1 LRDRVL
7 STTTPAPL
15 PHSSAAFVGLPR
27 SATVPLAW
35 RNLVANKSRLFRSA
49 GGIGFAVLLML
60 MQLGFEQA
68 FFNSALEVIRELDG
82 DIVIQSSH
90 KYAFATRDP
99 FPLSELDA
107 ARKVPNVAS
116 VRPLYADWF
125 DFFWKSPANGKV
137 FLVRAF
143 GFDPDEPVFLY
154 SDVND
159 DRSKLK
165 EANTVLVDR
174 RARRFLG
181 MDTGANESEL
191 NGAKVKIVGDFALG
205 PDFQSDGTV
214 IMSDRTFASL
224 LRGPAGNPTN
234 LDFGI
239 LKVSQ
244 GADVAS
250 VQQAVRKALPDT
262 VAVFT
267 KPELIAFERKFQA
280 DVSSAGPIFAM
291 GTIVGFVVG
300 MLISYQVTY
309 TDLSD
314 QLPQYATL
322 KAMGYRTRYLLRVVL
337 EQAAF
342 NALAG
347 WVPALLLSL
356 LLYYV
361 IGRLAL
367 LPLHITGYLIFVSL
381 GLTLGMCLISAA
393 IAVRRVIRADP
404 AEVF

>member
-1 LRDRVL
+1 M
-7 STTTPAPL
+7 
-15 PHSSAAFVGLPR
+15 
-27 SATVPLAW
+27 PLAW
-35 RNLVANKSRLFRSA
+35 RNLVANKPRLLRSA
-49 GGIGFAVLLML
+49 GGIGFAVLLMV

-68 FFNSALEVIRELDG
+68 FFDSMLQVIRGLNG
-82 DIVIQSSH
+82 DILLQSSH

-99 FPLSELDA
+99 FPTADLDKT
-107 ARKVPNVAS
+107 RNVLGVAS
-116 VRPLYADWF
+116 VWPLYADWF
-125 DFFWKSPANGKV
+125 DFFWKSPVDGKL

-143 GFDPDEPVFLY
+143 GFDPGQPVFLY
-154 SDVND
+154 SDVNAN
-159 DRSKLK
+159 REKLK

-181 MDTGANESEL
+181 MDSGATEAEL
-191 NGAKVKIVGDFALG
+191 NGTRVKIVGSFALG

-214 IMSDRTFASL
+214 MMSQRTFTSL
-224 LRGPAGNPTN
+224 LRGGAPGVDVGVVKLRSGEDPA
-234 LDFGI
+234 L
-239 LKVSQ
+239 
-244 GADVAS
+244 
-250 VQQAVRKALPDT
+250 VQQALRKALPDT
-262 VAVFT
+262 IAVLT
-267 KPELIAFERKFQA
+267 KPELIELERKFQA

-309 TDLSD
+309 TDLAD

-322 KAMGYRTRYLLRVVL
+322 KAIGYKTGYLLRVVL

-347 WVPALLLSL
+347 WIPAVLVSI
-356 LLYYV
+356 LLYYI
-361 IGRLAL
+361 IGAVAL
-367 LPLHITGYLIFVSL
+367 LPLHMTAYVTFVSL

-393 IAVRRVIRADP
+393 IAVRRVIKADP

>member
-1 LRDRVL
+1 
-7 STTTPAPL
+7 
-15 PHSSAAFVGLPR
+15 
-27 SATVPLAW
+27 
-35 RNLVANKSRLFRSA
+35 
-49 GGIGFAVLLML
+49 ML

-68 FFNSALEVIRELDG
+68 FFESAFAVIRALDG
-82 DIVIQSSH
+82 DILLQSVH
-90 KYAFATRDP
+90 KYQFATRDP
-99 FPLSELDA
+99 FPRADLDK
-107 ARKVPNVAS
+107 ARNVPGVAS
-116 VRPLYADWF
+116 ARPLYADWF
-125 DFFWKSPANGKV
+125 NFFWKNPIDGKV

-143 GFDPDEPVFLY
+143 GFDLDAPVFTFA
-154 SDVND
+154 DVNA
-159 DRSKLK
+159 DRGKLK

-181 MDTGANESEL
+181 MDSDATEAEL
-191 NGAKVKIVGDFALG
+191 NGTKVKIVGGFALG

-224 LRGPAGNPTN
+224 LHGNPATVD
-234 LDFGI
+234 LGV
-239 LKVSQ
+239 LKVNP
-244 GADVAS
+244 GNDPAT
-250 VQQAVRKALPDT
+250 VQQSLRKALPGT
-262 VAVFT
+262 IAVFT
-267 KPELIAFERKFQA
+267 KPQLIEFERKFQA

-322 KAMGYRTRYLLRVVL
+322 KAMGYPTGYLLRVVF
-337 EQAAF
+337 EQAGF

-367 LPLHITGYLIFVSL
+367 LPLHMTLRLTLVSL

-393 IAVRRVIRADP
+393 MAVRRVITADP

>member
-1 LRDRVL
+1 LQDP
-7 STTTPAPL
+7 PARL
-15 PHSSAAFVGLPR
+15 GGIAGLG
-27 SATVPLAW
+27 SVPLAW
-35 RNLVANKSRLFRSA
+35 RNLVSNKSRLLRSA
-49 GGIGFAVLLML
+49 AGIGFAVLLML

-68 FFNSALEVIRELDG
+68 FFDSALVVIRGLDG
-82 DIVIQSSH
+82 DIVLQSAH
-90 KYAFATRDP
+90 KYQFATRDP
-99 FPLSELDA
+99 FPRADLDK
-107 ARKVPNVAS
+107 AREVPGVAS
-116 VRPLYADWF
+116 ARPLYADWF
-125 DFFWKSPANGKV
+125 NFFWKNPIDGKV
-137 FLVRAF
+137 FLVRGF
-143 GFDPDEPVFLY
+143 GFDPDAPVF
-154 SDVND
+154 SFDDVNAK
-159 DRSKLK
+159 RGKL
-165 EANTVLVDR
+165 EEPNTVLVDR

-181 MDTGANESEL
+181 MDSGATEAEV
-191 NGAKVKIVGDFALG
+191 NGTKVKIVGRFALG

-214 IMSDRTFASL
+214 IMSAPTFASL
-224 LRGPAGNPTN
+224 LRGPAGDPAAVD
-234 LDFGI
+234 LGVV
-239 LKVSQ
+239 KVRA
-244 GADVAS
+244 GDDPA
-250 VQQAVRKALPDT
+250 AVLRSLRKALPAT
-262 VAVFT
+262 VTVFT
-267 KPELIAFERKFQA
+267 KQELIEFERKFQA
-280 DVSSAGPIFAM
+280 AVSSAGPIFAM

-322 KAMGYRTRYLLRVVL
+322 KAMGYRTGYLLRVVF

-367 LPLHITGYLIFVSL
+367 LPLHMTARVMLVSL

-393 IAVRRVIRADP
+393 IAVGRVITADP